1 MNDVR
6 PWLETVGKFAVEKIP
21 CPHASLPV
29 NLSAVR
35 KGVLHTT
42 EGHWDDGLAV
52 FRQHFAPHFL
62 VGPGRIAQLVQ
73 IGTIGSA
80 LVHRNADAIVQVE
93 VCGFSQ
99 QTPWMFDDATA
110 EVLAALMAVCQRE
123 YGVPLAHYWK
133 DGDYGVYGDNPHRHA
148 GIWDSVAGWYG
159 HGDVPSLP
167 LPNRQ
172 EDHWDPGAL
181 KWSELLAKAAAMT
194 DIVHAPAWTPPV
206 APARPCASCAA
217 PAASPKRDAALVMQ
231 AAVKAFQVASGFTG
245 DEVDGDPGSFTRAAY
260 LRALAGP

>member
-1 MNDVR
+1 MMNR
-6 PWLETVGKFAVEKIP
+6 REPWNTRSPL
-21 CPHASLPV
+21 L
-29 NLSAVR
+29 
-35 KGVLHTT
+35 
-42 EGHWDDGLAV
+42 GL
-52 FRQHFAPHFL
+52 
-62 VGPGRIAQLVQ
+62 
-73 IGTIGSA
+73 
-80 LVHRNADAIVQVE
+80 
-93 VCGFSQ
+93 
-99 QTPWMFDDATA
+99 
-110 EVLAALMAVCQRE
+110 AVCQRE